1 MEGRPAG
8 STPRRTELPGRHG
21 TAAGGACSALGGLRD
36 QRKEAELD
44 EGTISRLPGL
54 RTLLVDGD

>member
-21 TAAGGACSALGGLRD
+21 MAGACSALGGLRD

-54 RTLLVDGD
+54 RTILVDGD